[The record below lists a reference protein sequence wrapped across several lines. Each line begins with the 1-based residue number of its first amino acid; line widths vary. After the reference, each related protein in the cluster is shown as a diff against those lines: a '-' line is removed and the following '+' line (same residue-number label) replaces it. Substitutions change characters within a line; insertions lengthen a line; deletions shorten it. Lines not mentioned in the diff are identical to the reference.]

1 MVFTLSVLVIFLL
14 LHGSAEALGSYRGE
28 AGVIVGGLV
37 VAACVLARRIIA
49 RERLATAV
57 RTIGLGRPTTR
68 SIYVAL
74 GVGAVLL
81 LTIPAYAAVTG
92 SSMTIYPGWLL
103 LLPGLFAQGG
113 VAEETLFRG
122 YLFGALR
129 RRHPFWR
136 AALLSAGP
144 FVAAHLLLFAT
155 MTWPVA
161 LAALLLALITSFP
174 LAHLFEQLE
183 RTDEAQQQYRA
194 AAELVARKPA
204 TALVPA

>member
-74 GVGAVLL
+74 GVGAVLVAFLLPWRGIAHDFPARDLAAMAGVGLLAIAGHFLFIRALQLAPASGLASITYVQLVFSTLIGLVVFGDFPDGVTLAGMAVILGSGLL
-81 LTIPAYAAVTG
+81 LT
-92 SSMTIYPGWLL
+92 WH
-103 LLPGLFAQGG
+103 
-113 VAEETLFRG
+113 E
-122 YLFGALR
+122 R
-129 RRHPFWR
+129 RR
-136 AALLSAGP
+136 AGASTL
-144 FVAAHLLLFAT
+144 VAA
-155 MTWPVA
+155 
-161 LAALLLALITSFP
+161 
-174 LAHLFEQLE
+174 
-183 RTDEAQQQYRA
+183 TDA
-194 AAELVARKPA
+194 
-204 TALVPA
+204 